1 MTLDTGPSRRPT
13 LTLGMSPELFGQV
26 FTTAAQRE
34 LHRIASL
41 DVTTF
46 LTGAHP
52 IVAADTVQRTEVL
65 LTCWGGPELNG
76 EVLAAMPRL
85 RAVVHAAGSVK
96 HIVTE
101 QCRERGIVLSTAADA
116 NALPVAEFT
125 VAMIVLANKDVL
137 GIATN
142 YRRLRSRWAYDALP
156 ADFGNY
162 DRVVGVVGASRIGR
176 RVIQLLAPLDGV
188 RVILADPYVS
198 EQEARTMGVELV
210 DLDTLCAR
218 SDVVSLHAPAL
229 PSTRQMIGAER
240 LARMR
245 AGATLIN
252 TARGALVDHDALIRE
267 LTSGRLCAILDHT
280 TPEILPDDSP
290 LYELPNVLVTPHI
303 AGSLGT
309 ELHRM
314 GDSAVREVVRF
325 VSGRPFHH
333 PIGYDELEHSA

>member
-1 MTLDTGPSRRPT
+1 
-13 LTLGMSPELFGQV
+13 
-26 FTTAAQRE
+26 
-34 LHRIASL
+34 
-41 DVTTF
+41 
-46 LTGAHP
+46 
-52 IVAADTVQRTEVL
+52 
-65 LTCWGGPELNG
+65 
-76 EVLAAMPRL
+76 
-85 RAVVHAAGSVK
+85 
-96 HIVTE
+96 
-101 QCRERGIVLSTAADA
+101 
-116 NALPVAEFT
+116 
-125 VAMIVLANKDVL
+125 
-137 GIATN
+137 
-142 YRRLRSRWAYDALP
+142 
-156 ADFGNY
+156 
-162 DRVVGVVGASRIGR
+162 
-176 RVIQLLAPLDGV
+176 
-188 RVILADPYVS
+188 
-198 EQEARTMGVELV
+198 MGVELV
-210 DLDTLCAR
+210 DLDALCAR